1 MSLDPELLP
10 ILSVLEQR
18 DLPDPAVSTPDQFRA
33 AMGAVPVELPTPVGQ
48 VINTVAAGSI
58 PVRIYRP
65 VGEGPFPVLV
75 FYHGGGFVVCDLD
88 THDEICRQLCAG
100 GNLLVISVQ
109 YRLAPEAPFP
119 APLEDCYAATCWAAE
134 NAQNYQGLAS
144 QLLVAGDSAGGNFA
158 AAVSIMARDRGTPA
172 ISRQLLIYPVTDFN
186 FETDSYTENAE
197 GYFLTR
203 SMMQWFW
210 GHYLQDSEQGND
222 PLASPLRAQLGG
234 LPPAAVITAGYDPL
248 RDEGKAYARALKA
261 AGVDVQLR
269 HFPGMVHGFVTMAGL
284 TQAAVAVDW
293 LCELAKAKT

>member
-1 MSLDPELLP
+1 MSLDPELVP
-10 ILSVLEQR
+10 VLSLLEESG
-18 DLPDPAVSTPDQFRA
+18 LPDPSVTTPEQFRA
-33 AMGAVPVELPTPVGQ
+33 AMSAVPVEQPTPVGE

-65 VGEGPFPVLV
+65 DGEGPFPVLV

-100 GNLLVISVQ
+100 ANVLVVSVQ

-134 NAQNYQGLAS
+134 NAENYQGLAS
-144 QLLVAGDSAGGNFA
+144 QLLVAGDSAGANFA
-158 AAVSIMARDRGTPA
+158 AAVSLMARDRGTPA

-186 FETDSYTENAE
+186 FETDSYKENAE
-197 GYFLTR
+197 GFFLTR
-203 SMMQWFW
+203 AMMQWFW
-210 GHYLQDSEQGND
+210 GHYLEHPEQGSD
-222 PLASPLRAQLGG
+222 PLASPLRAELSG
-234 LPPAAVITAGYDPL
+234 LPPAAVITAGFDPL
-248 RDEGKAYARALKA
+248 RDEGQAYARALEA

-269 HFPGMVHGFVTMAGL
+269 HFPGMIHGFVTMAGL

-293 LCELAKAKT
+293 LCELAAAKN